1 MEADEPE
8 LVALSQRFAT
18 LQKSINGTVVEG
30 LPDLVSRLGHEIAES
45 GMRPDL
51 IAELV
56 ALLGQLDDRKRGV
69 CHFDFHPLNV
79 LVSATDWVV
88 IDWLTV
94 ASGPPMA
101 DLARTMVLWGQRE
114 EPQAVLFMQQV
125 RASGLALRGE
135 VEATCD
141 AWIRVVAGARLA
153 EGFDESYSAWLRDVA
168 EGDIRLFV

>member
-1 MEADEPE
+1 
-8 LVALSQRFAT
+8 